1 MAVVSYF
8 SDTTRPQTSS
18 AVSPPRYSG
27 VIEESPLLFSPF
39 SFSLLMVD
47 HLILWSFPAFSF
59 ENYHIQQ
66 NNTC

>member
-18 AVSPPRYSG
+18 AVWPPRYSG
-27 VIEESPLLFSPF
+27 VIGESPLLFSPF

-47 HLILWSFPAFSF
+47 HLIL
-59 ENYHIQQ
+59 
-66 NNTC
+66 